1 MELNKLEFL
10 AFNNPLRRFIQK
22 NIEFRTMQRLLKCH
36 HIDYINKAIL
46 DVGCGSGYSV
56 ELLCENLE
64 PLSVEAFDLM
74 PEQIEKAQKRN
85 IKRSNTHIFVGD
97 VTTIGLL
104 DTAVD
109 LIFVFGVL
117 HHVPHWKKGL
127 QEIYRVLKPD
137 GLLIIEEVNEFGIRI
152 CDFLQFYHPQESRF
166 SWNEF
171 KRGLVEADFLI
182 LEEKRICSFLRCYAC
197 RKKPRQLN

>member
-1 MELNKLEFL
+1 MELNKYEFL

-22 NIEFRTMQRLLKCH
+22 NIEFKTMQRLMKYH
-36 HIDYINKAIL
+36 HIDSVNKVIL

-85 IKRSNTHIFVGD
+85 IKRLNTHIFVGD
-97 VTTIGLL
+97 VTTIGLQ
-104 DTAVD
+104 DMTCD
-109 LIFVFGVL
+109 LVFVFGVL
-117 HHVPHWKKGL
+117 HHVPAWKKGL
-127 QEIYRVLKPD
+127 QEINRVLKQD

-166 SWNEF
+166 SWYEF
-171 KRGLVEADFLI
+171 KRGLAEADFLI
-182 LEEKRICSFLRCYAC
+182 IEEKSICSFLRCYAC
-197 RKKPRQLN
+197 RKKARQIN